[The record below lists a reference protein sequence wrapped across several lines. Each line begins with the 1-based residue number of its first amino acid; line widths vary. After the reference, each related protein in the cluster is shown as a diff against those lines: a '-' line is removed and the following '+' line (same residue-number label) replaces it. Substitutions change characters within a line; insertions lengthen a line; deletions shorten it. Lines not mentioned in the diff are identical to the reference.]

1 MSVYEIVAMS
11 GRTDIYRGGPSIFC
25 ISRKNEGMDVHYPGG
40 PGYLFKDHRSGGN
53 VHGAPDS
60 LSF

>member
-11 GRTDIYRGGPSIFC
+11 GRTGIYRGGPSIFC
-25 ISRKNEGMDVHYPGG
+25 LSRENEGMDVCYSGG
-40 PGYLFKDHRSGGN
+40 PGYLLKDYRSGGN
-53 VHGAPDS
+53 VHGATDS